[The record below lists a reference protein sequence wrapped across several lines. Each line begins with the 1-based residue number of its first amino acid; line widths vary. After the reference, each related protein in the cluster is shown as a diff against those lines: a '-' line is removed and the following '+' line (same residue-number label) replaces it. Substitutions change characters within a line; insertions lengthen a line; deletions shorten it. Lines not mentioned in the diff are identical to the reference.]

1 MMWPVTAHA
10 RQGEPVHWARRAVG
24 NAVALVLLSCVLTA
38 IQASMLGLRGGAVLL
53 VAFGF
58 NLFVSVMIG
67 SGIDLGHRAATVVFG
82 LEQRSTAVR
91 LVASVAVVALA
102 VVLGVESCIALI
114 GSLSPR
120 IAEVF
125 PRAGVLWVAT
135 PVTVVMVAIG
145 RERDRLQTRTALA
158 ERDAEVRTRQ
168 ALRAELAA
176 LRSRTNPHFLFNAL
190 NTIAALIAEDPPVAE
205 RAVERLAALLRFAL
219 DAGRHDAVPL
229 HAELAAVEGYLELE
243 RLRFGDRMRT
253 RIDVDPAL
261 LEVRVPPMSLQPL
274 VENAVL
280 HAVAARRAPTE
291 IELSV
296 RRDGAAIEL
305 CVRDDGPGGDTHH
318 GTGTAQ
324 SDLRARLQLLHGAD
338 ATLVA
343 GPRSGG
349 GYEVVLR
356 LPVGTP

>member
-1 MMWPVTAHA
+1 MMWPVAAHA
-10 RQGEPVHWARRAVG
+10 RPVEPVPWARRAAS
-24 NAVALVLLSCVLTA
+24 NAIALVLLACVLTA
-38 IQASMLGLRGGAVLL
+38 IQASMLGLRGGRVVL

-67 SGIDLGHRAATVVFG
+67 SGIDLGHRAATVVLG
-82 LEQRSTAVR
+82 LEHRGTAVR
-91 LVASVAVVALA
+91 LAAYVAVVVLA
-102 VVLGVESCIALI
+102 VVVGVESCIALV
-114 GSLSPR
+114 GLLSPR
-120 IAEVF
+120 LAEVF
-125 PRAGVLWVAT
+125 PRAGVLWVAI

-145 RERDRLQTRTALA
+145 RERERLQTRTALA

-219 DAGRHDAVPL
+219 DTGRQDAVPL

-243 RLRFGDRMRT
+243 RLRFGERMRT

-261 LEVRVPPMSLQPL
+261 REVPVPPMSLQPL

-280 HAVAARRAPTE
+280 HAVAARCGPTQ
-291 IELSV
+291 IELWA
-296 RRDGAAIEL
+296 RRDGHAIEL
-305 CVRDDGPGGDTHH
+305 GVRDDGPGGDTHH

-356 LPVGTP
+356 LPEAAS